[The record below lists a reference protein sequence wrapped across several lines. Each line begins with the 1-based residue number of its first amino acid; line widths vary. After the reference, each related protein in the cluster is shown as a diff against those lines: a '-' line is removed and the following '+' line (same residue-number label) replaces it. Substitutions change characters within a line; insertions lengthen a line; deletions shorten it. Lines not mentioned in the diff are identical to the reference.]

1 MSTLETK
8 DLPVAST
15 RVSVEL
21 VNHETTSIDDFVS
34 VEEPLEIRL
43 VYGPIAA
50 RLEQSIS
57 VTMRTPGNDHELS
70 QGFLLGEG
78 IVQAASDIVGIEH
91 CGPPSPDKGIQNVVR
106 IELSETARFNPETLM
121 RHTFTSKLR
130 YLRKNVSGGSQHHRP
145 KIRSDKFYPE
155 RQSIEGAPRKT
166 PPAANRVRANRWFAR
181 ISVV

>member
-50 RLEQSIS
+50 RLEPVSY
-57 VTMRTPGNDHELS
+57 THLTLPTKR
-70 QGFLLGEG
+70 
-78 IVQAASDIVGIEH
+78 IV
-91 CGPPSPDKGIQNVVR
+91 
-106 IELSETARFNPETLM
+106 
-121 RHTFTSKLR
+121 
-130 YLRKNVSGGSQHHRP
+130 
-145 KIRSDKFYPE
+145 
-155 RQSIEGAPRKT
+155 
-166 PPAANRVRANRWFAR
+166 
-181 ISVV
+181 